1 MNGEGDLLTKD
12 MGEAEEFDVLFVLV
26 YTDSAYTQQLHFH
39 VEKFEAWETTPQG
52 RKIRES

>member
-39 VEKFEAWETTPQG
+39 VEKFEAWETTPQE